1 MKNFE
6 SKRNLVKEDLK
17 ADDHLNKSFQKKI
30 KGVQKTNKK
39 IKIGIQVENSIELQK
54 KQAINFE
61 NAQIQIPASLRKTI
75 SNDDA
80 QKYIKGKIQ
89 RSEREMKREMRKNQ
103 NLLLKKN
110 QEQQLFKT
118 LKKYDFEIR
127 FSKGYGHSNLKI
139 GMKIL
144 TEKYGE
150 VKIIDLY
157 KSKTHKEWISLELES
172 TQTKKILLKNL
183 SLCTINN
190 I

>member
-1 MKNFE
+1 
-6 SKRNLVKEDLK
+6 
-17 ADDHLNKSFQKKI
+17 
-30 KGVQKTNKK
+30 
-39 IKIGIQVENSIELQK
+39 
-54 KQAINFE
+54 
-61 NAQIQIPASLRKTI
+61 
-75 SNDDA
+75 
-80 QKYIKGKIQ
+80 
-89 RSEREMKREMRKNQ
+89 MKREMRKNQ